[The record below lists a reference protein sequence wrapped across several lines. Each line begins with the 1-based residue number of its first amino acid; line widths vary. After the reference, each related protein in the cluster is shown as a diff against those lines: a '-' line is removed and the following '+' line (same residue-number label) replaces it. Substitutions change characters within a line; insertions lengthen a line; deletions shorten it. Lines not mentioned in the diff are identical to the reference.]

1 MPAYAQLVIGPAGS
15 GKSTYCETIREHCAT
30 IGRTVHVVNLDP
42 AAEDCLYPVAFD
54 VRDLITVEDAM
65 EELGLGPNGALLY
78 CMEFLQDSL
87 DDWLGGELSAYGEDD
102 YLLFDCPG
110 QVELYSHVSAF
121 RSLADFLTG
130 AGWHAAAV
138 YCMDVQFAADPA
150 KFVGGCLAAL
160 GAMVQLELPHV
171 NVLTKVDL
179 LPDGGRDALEA
190 FLIPDGRALA
200 ADLAERRRA
209 RGGANPSAARLDSAV
224 CRLLDDWSML
234 AFVPLDRAAGSRSR
248 GGGEEGGGHE
258 GDEEQE
264 GEGIAAVLAAV
275 DNAIQWGEDADV
287 RIRDIE
293 GIDDGREIEA
303 ALCGEP

>member
-1 MPAYAQLVIGPAGS
+1 
-15 GKSTYCETIREHCAT
+15 
-30 IGRTVHVVNLDP
+30 
-42 AAEDCLYPVAFD
+42 
-54 VRDLITVEDAM
+54 
-65 EELGLGPNGALLY
+65 
-78 CMEFLQDSL
+78 MEFLQDSL
-87 DDWLGGELSAYGEDD
+87 DDWLGEHLAAYGDDD

-121 RSLADFLTG
+121 KALAEYLTG

-179 LPDGGRDALEA
+179 LPAGGRDALDR

-200 ADLAERRRA
+200 EDLAARRAA
-209 RGGANPSAARLDSAV
+209 RGGGGVGGPVAAARLDAAV

-234 AFVPLDRAAGSRSR
+234 AFVPLDRGAGTR
-248 GGGEEGGGHE
+248 GGGGGGGGGGDGDEGSGGEDGGSEEG
-258 GDEEQE
+258 E

-275 DNAIQWGEDADV
+275 DGAIQWGEDADV

-293 GIDDGREIEA
+293 GIDDGAGMEDN
-303 ALCGEP
+303 L

>member
-1 MPAYAQLVIGPAGS
+1 
-15 GKSTYCETIREHCAT
+15 
-30 IGRTVHVVNLDP
+30 
-42 AAEDCLYPVAFD
+42 
-54 VRDLITVEDAM
+54 
-65 EELGLGPNGALLY
+65 
-78 CMEFLQDSL
+78 MEFLQDSL
-87 DDWLGGELSAYGEDD
+87 DDWLGGELAAYGEDD

-121 RSLADFLTG
+121 RALADYLTG

-138 YCMDVQFAADPA
+138 YCMDVQFAGDPA

-179 LPDGGRDALEA
+179 LPPGGREALDA

-200 ADLAERRRA
+200 ADLAARRA
-209 RGGANPSAARLDSAV
+209 ARDGGVGTTAAAASRLDAAV

-234 AFVPLDRAAGSRSR
+234 AFVPLDRAAGAR
-248 GGGEEGGGHE
+248 GNGGNGGNE
-258 GDEEQE
+258 DDEEAE

-293 GIDDGREIEA
+293 GIDDGREVEA